1 MTAITLC
8 LTTLCQPKIH
18 DLIKHLLCVIGGQKI
33 HESEHEGRVK
43 MDMVLVAAEVLLQNG
58 DQEIRSKTHARLKEL
73 KASWEETC
81 TFIIHCHR

>member
-1 MTAITLC
+1 MIAITLC
-8 LTTLCQPKIH
+8 LTTLSVSPKFMISSS
-18 DLIKHLLCVIGGQKI
+18 ISCVTGGQKI

-58 DQEIRSKTHARLKEL
+58 DQETRSKTHAKLKEL